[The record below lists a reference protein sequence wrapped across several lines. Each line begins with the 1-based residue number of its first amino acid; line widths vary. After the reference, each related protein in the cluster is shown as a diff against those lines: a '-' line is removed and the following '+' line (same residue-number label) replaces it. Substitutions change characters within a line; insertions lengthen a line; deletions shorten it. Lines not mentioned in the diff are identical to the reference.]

1 MKASPVLDPL
11 PQFFGTEPVSRRVAL
26 GAGLLGVAAVGG
38 LASTASAADAP
49 PENPELEN
57 VKALLKAH
65 DDAMSNQ
72 DLPGVLATMSE
83 KASIM
88 GTGPGEI
95 WTGPDEIKTAY
106 EHFFMGYDKGHQEM
120 EYQFRI
126 GGLGTDMGW
135 LMASG
140 NCKGIKDGK
149 KVEFPLNLSL
159 TVAKAG
165 GEWKVA
171 SMHFSTF
178 TGPGGVDAKGK
189 KAKK

>member
-11 PQFFGTEPVSRRVAL
+11 PRFIGTEPVSRRVAL
-26 GAGLLGVAAVGG
+26 GAGLLGVAAVAG

-49 PENPELEN
+49 PENPELES

-65 DDAMSNQ
+65 DDAMTSQ
-72 DLPGVLATMSE
+72 DLPGVLATMAE
-83 KASIM
+83 KASVM

-95 WTGPDEIKTAY
+95 WNGSDEIKTAY
-106 EHFFMGYDKGHQEM
+106 EHFFKGFDKGHQEM

-140 NCKGIKDGK
+140 NCKGTKDGK
-149 KVEFPLNLSL
+149 KFEFPLNLSL

-178 TGPGGVDAKGK
+178 TGPGDIEGK
-189 KAKK
+189 KAKAKK